1 MAKDRLEDFVPVVRY
16 YGLKS
21 DKNVTLGGTLAV
33 TGGSTLTGA
42 TTVTGAVTPTG
53 GIAAGGGFT
62 ASPRN
67 IHTGGEPAIA
77 TTSGS
82 NLDIVTTE
90 TYKAEVFIPCN
101 MTITGIAVFN
111 GTAVAGN
118 LTVGLANSS
127 GASVANSASTAASGT
142 TAYQRIAL
150 TTPYAAKGPATYYV
164 WVQGNN
170 TGGDIRTHTVGNF
183 SAEKSTGDTYGTY
196 VTATPATTFTTA
208 VGPIA
213 SLY

>member
-1 MAKDRLEDFVPVVRY
+1 MSLNIEEYVEVVKLH
-16 YGLKS
+16 GLNT
-21 DKNVTLGGTLAV
+21 DKAVDIDSTLNVEGAVTFQSTLVV
-33 TGGSTLTGA
+33 TGGINAS
-42 TTVTGAVTPTG
+42 
-53 GIAAGGGFT
+53 GGF
-62 ASPRN
+62 AVDPRLV
-67 IHTGGEPAIA
+67 HTGGEPAIA
-77 TTSGS
+77 TTSGT

-90 TYKAEVFIPCN
+90 TYKAEVFIPSN

-127 GASVANSASTAASGT
+127 GASVAASASTAASGT

-150 TTPYAAKGPATYYV
+150 STPYAAKGPATYYV

-183 SAEKSTGDTYGTY
+183 TAEKSTGDTYGTY
-196 VTATPATTFTTA
+196 VTATPATTFTTG